1 MKSESGFSLAMAR
14 QPFHLDSLTILQW
27 KALPGLK
34 RSTTCGE
41 SHDTRVRP
49 LSSNH
54 EERKGLC
61 SLNKPLF
68 TIVKNTWIRYKNECG
83 YIFIFLK

>member
-34 RSTTCGE
+34 RSTTWGE

-49 LSSNH
+49 LSINH
-54 EERKGLC
+54 EEKKDSAVYKTHFLLLSKIHGFDIKMSAVI
-61 SLNKPLF
+61 SLSF
-68 TIVKNTWIRYKNECG
+68 
-83 YIFIFLK
+83 